1 MSYKTQA
8 KLADDLEIRARITAC
23 VATEGEKEPQRW
35 VTENKWLL
43 SAQPGW
49 DAAYA
54 YAITAGNNHPGDDE
68 GVITDGMILSAVQAI
83 RPPAEVPAA
92 Q

>member
-8 KLADDLEIRARITAC
+8 KLAEDTEIRARITAC
-23 VATEGEKEPQRW
+23 VASEGELEPVRW
-35 VTENKWLL
+35 VHEKRWLL

-68 GVITDGMILSAVQAI
+68 AVITDGQILSAVQAL
-83 RPPAEVPAA
+83 RAPAEAPAA